1 MKDLFSHTTNFNPKK
16 GSLLLSEP
24 FLNDDYFRRAV
35 ILLCEHNDEG
45 SFGFILNNYVN
56 IKLNELIEGVDDF
69 DANISLGGPVSTNNL
84 YYIHTLGEDI
94 PGSTPLVKGVYI
106 GGEFEVLK
114 SLIKSK
120 AITPNQIK
128 FFLGYSGWSAN
139 QLDNEMKEE
148 SWIVTKSNLKIV
160 MGKRDKDLWKKIL
173 NKMGGKFSVISNYPI
188 NPSLN

>member
-139 QLDNEMKEE
+139 QLDKEMKEE

>member
-84 YYIHTLGEDI
+84 YYIHTLGDDI

-120 AITPNQIK
+120 AITSNQIK

-139 QLDNEMKEE
+139 QLDKEMKEE